1 MALLPQ
7 LRHFF
12 FWVPMPPECTSLA
25 LCVPAGPCRPQV
37 PPRRRNKRSASPER
51 DCGYAEIFCFDMGIC
66 TRKMNRIAPAACN
79 TGGGAPG
86 ISAVFNVWGWV
97 ILCGIKLLRGQLCG
111 LLLLTMTITKERHKT
126 EQNET
131 ATIDP
136 HSELK
141 CGRVCVWTVD
151 LPCFVAVDPNQHAPA
166 LSCLSRYINQRK
178 QRRPQE
184 RRGRQSNQPRTKG
197 GKSTTDRKES
207 TAHTARERERE
218 DRDGR

>member
-1 MALLPQ
+1 
-7 LRHFF
+7 
-12 FWVPMPPECTSLA
+12 
-25 LCVPAGPCRPQV
+25 
-37 PPRRRNKRSASPER
+37 
-51 DCGYAEIFCFDMGIC
+51 MGIC

-197 GKSTTDRKES
+197 GRAPRTGRK
-207 TAHTARERERE
+207 APHTQREREKE
-218 DRDGR
+218 KTATAGKVPLCI